1 MRSLVFRKSE
11 HEDEEEEEE
20 EEEEGRERVLVQLAG
35 GKSANIQQLINEIK
49 ESLNEQRGQR
59 GQRGLGLGWF
69 KVSLP

>member
-11 HEDEEEEEE
+11 HEDEEEEE

-59 GQRGLGLGWF
+59 GQRGLGWF